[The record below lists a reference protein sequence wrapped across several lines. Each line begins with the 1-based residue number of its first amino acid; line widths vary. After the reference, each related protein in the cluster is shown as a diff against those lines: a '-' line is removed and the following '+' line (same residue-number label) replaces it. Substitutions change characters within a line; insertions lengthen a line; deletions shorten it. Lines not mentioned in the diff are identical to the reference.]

1 MCMCTSKRIFQFKR
15 EIPRFAKSIKRCN
28 LGLKAPVN
36 CSQESLSLVLY
47 SSHQILDASSWARN
61 NRYIIHV
68 KVTILESSVVWR
80 LSCTTTLI
88 WYQRECWVWHIREL
102 WKMHVYL
109 QKSKNAIKLV
119 VAASAVQVYLVFNI
133 FYFIFL
139 VFVLYYTSTLKSK
152 TDLI

>member
-1 MCMCTSKRIFQFKR
+1 
-15 EIPRFAKSIKRCN
+15 
-28 LGLKAPVN
+28 
-36 CSQESLSLVLY
+36 
-47 SSHQILDASSWARN
+47 
-61 NRYIIHV
+61 
-68 KVTILESSVVWR
+68 
-80 LSCTTTLI
+80 
-88 WYQRECWVWHIREL
+88 
-102 WKMHVYL
+102 MHVYL